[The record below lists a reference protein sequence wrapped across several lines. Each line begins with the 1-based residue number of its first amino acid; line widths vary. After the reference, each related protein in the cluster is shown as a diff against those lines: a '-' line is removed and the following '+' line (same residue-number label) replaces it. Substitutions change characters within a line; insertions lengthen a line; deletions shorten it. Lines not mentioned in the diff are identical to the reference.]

1 MHGLLLLIGL
11 LLGTAPPASL
21 AAISTLQWI
30 ELGVTVANDAVKLP
44 EDLKQFH
51 QEAQQLRAF
60 VKSPTFARILAANG
74 EAAIKW
80 QDRQMEN

>member
-1 MHGLLLLIGL
+1 MHALLLLIGL
-11 LLGTAPPASL
+11 LLGTAAPSSL
-21 AAISTLQWI
+21 AAITTLQWI

-44 EDLKQFH
+44 KELREFQ
-51 QEAQQLRAF
+51 QGAQQLRAF
-60 VKSPTFARILAANG
+60 TESPAFRQMLAANG